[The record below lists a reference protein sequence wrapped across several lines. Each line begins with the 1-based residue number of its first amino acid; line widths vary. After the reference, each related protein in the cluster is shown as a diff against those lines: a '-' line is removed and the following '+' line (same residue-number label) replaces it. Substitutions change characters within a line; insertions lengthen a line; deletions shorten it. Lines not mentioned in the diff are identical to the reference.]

1 MVGEKKPVA
10 KKPAPKKAPAA
21 ATGPKKS
28 KKAPLPR
35 VAKKILAHPT
45 SRPLWSR
52 VRKTAKRKGVAPATL
67 LAKKPTFVEKPIGG
81 EKNGGKRLVRT
92 NKGRKF
98 YPTEDEPR
106 RQKTGHV
113 SFKTHKRTFKA
124 GLEPG
129 RVVIVLAGRHKGK
142 RVVVLKTL
150 PSGLLLVSGPH
161 VINGC
166 PIRRMHQNFT
176 IVTST
181 KLDLSGLK
189 VAETINDKY
198 FKRPKADSKKAKS
211 KKGDGGDIFEAKAE
225 TYKPSAERKKDQIE
239 VDKQIVAAIKKSTD
253 RKLLFAY
260 LGSFFQ
266 LRNLVYPHKLKF

>member
-10 KKPAPKKAPAA
+10 KKAPAA

-35 VAKKILAHPT
+35 AAKKILAHPT

-52 VRKTAKRKGVAPATL
+52 LRKTAKRVGVAPATL

-166 PIRRMHQNFT
+166 PIRRMHQNFI

-211 KKGDGGDIFEAKAE
+211 KKGDGGDIFEAKTE

-239 VDKQIVAAIKKSTD
+239 VDKQIVAAIKKSAD

-266 LRNLVYPHKLKF
+266 LRNRIYPHKLKF